1 MIRILQDIKGSKI
14 NATDG
19 DIGSVVDCYFD
30 EDKWAVRYLI
40 VDTGNWLP
48 GRRVLISPIS
58 VKAGDWGNN
67 RIQLNLSQERVRNSP
82 DIDVARP
89 VSRNREIEYYQYYGW
104 PYYWQGVG
112 IWGVGATPGALGTT
126 VPPSSSLGGGPHP
139 APGEEDARRA
149 AETRVEYGVE
159 ESRIRSAVEVGGYHI
174 QARDQEIGHIED
186 FVVNEND
193 WSIESVLIDTSNW
206 PGGKTV
212 VVQRNQISRVEWASR
227 RVFVNLSSEEIKNS
241 PEFSTSSLTRR

>member
-1 MIRILQDIKGSKI
+1 MVRILQDVKGSTI
-14 NATDG
+14 NAVDG

-30 EDKWAVRYLI
+30 EDHWTVRYLI

-48 GRRVLISPIS
+48 GRRVLISPVS
-58 VKAGDWGNN
+58 VEAGDWEN
-67 RIQLNLSQERVRNSP
+67 RKIRLTITQEKVRNSP

-112 IWGVGATPGALGTT
+112 VWGVGATPGALGTT
-126 VPPSSSLGGGPHP
+126 VPPSSTVGGGPYQ
-139 APGEEDARRA
+139 APGEEDVRRA
-149 AETRVEYGVE
+149 TETRREYGVE
-159 ESRIRSAVEVGGYHI
+159 ESKIRSAVEVAGYHI

-186 FVVNEND
+186 FLLKEED

-212 VVQRNQISRVEWASR
+212 VVPRNQVNRVEWASK
-227 RVFVNLSSEEIKNS
+227 RVFVNLTSEEIKNS
-241 PEFSTSSLTRR
+241 PEFSSSSLSRR